1 MLSAV
6 CGAAQWRG
14 ERRRSEGGCGE
25 WLSWMLLLPAPT
37 PQGTLGGE
45 DLGDMGEGG
54 GGRMGEG
61 GGGRMGEGGGGRIEL
76 DCIALFVNSIL
87 QTP

>member
-45 DLGDMGEGG
+45 DLGDMGE
-54 GGRMGEG
+54 E
-61 GGGRMGEGGGGRIEL
+61 GGGRIEL
-76 DCIALFVNSIL
+76 DYIALFVTAHTMNTNTQWAVIS
-87 QTP
+87 QSM